1 MEKIKLI
8 AKGFVI
14 GLGNI
19 IPGVSGGAL
28 ALILGIYESLLE
40 IVNTFFKN
48 FKKNIVLV
56 FFLGIGFAAAILV
69 GSIGIKAALE
79 NYELITTLFFTGL
92 IAGSIPMF
100 CKKINGKFNARNI
113 IIFAIIL
120 IAMTVVVFLEG
131 EKVAIAEPTLTN
143 YFELVLIGIVAAATI
158 VIPGISGTMVLMA
171 IGYYDLL
178 ISCVATITD
187 FSKILYNIQIL
198 LPFGIGC
205 LIGVVTISKIIS
217 VLLSKFESQTYFA
230 IFGFIIASLIG
241 MIYMNIRTLDYVQ
254 LAIGLV
260 FSILGFFGSYY
271 LSKLEK
277 KKEN

>member
-56 FFLGIGFAAAILV
+56 FFLGIGFVAAILV

-131 EKVAIAEPTLTN
+131 EKVAITEPTLTN

-217 VLLSKFESQTYFA
+217 VLLSKF
-230 IFGFIIASLIG
+230 
-241 MIYMNIRTLDYVQ
+241 
-254 LAIGLV
+254 
-260 FSILGFFGSYY
+260 
-271 LSKLEK
+271 
-277 KKEN
+277 